1 MKKNT
6 SKKSNKTFLS
16 KHYPLLIIL
25 ALLVL
30 LVASVSIL
38 LNLRNNAPIESDD
51 DYVTVP
57 GGPDGFYASDQVAF
71 GGDSVSNVSI
81 NSVQMT
87 AEEDALCITLDFKEE
102 NNFLMQFSN
111 LHILIY
117 EIILIIF
124 LIQIKQCHFYLIHH
138 NKA

>member
-38 LNLRNNAPIESDD
+38 LNLRNNPPIESDD

-57 GGPDGFYASDQVAF
+57 GGPDGFTPPIKSLSAVT
-71 GGDSVSNVSI
+71 VSATFPLTV
-81 NSVQMT
+81 
-87 AEEDALCITLDFKEE
+87 FR
-102 NNFLMQFSN
+102 
-111 LHILIY
+111 
-117 EIILIIF
+117 
-124 LIQIKQCHFYLIHH
+124 
-138 NKA
+138 